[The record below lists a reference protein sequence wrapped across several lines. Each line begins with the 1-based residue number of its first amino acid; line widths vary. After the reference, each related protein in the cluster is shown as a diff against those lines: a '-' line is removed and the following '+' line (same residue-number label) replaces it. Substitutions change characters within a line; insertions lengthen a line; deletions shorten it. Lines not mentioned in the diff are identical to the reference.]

1 MMALSF
7 LLPLTG
13 GLVVFGLGR
22 RAAQPVAVLSAL
34 GTLFSVLV
42 LAGQV
47 AREGPQGYAL
57 GGWPAPLGIEL
68 YADGVAVFM
77 LLVSAVVGVAVSLYA
92 LGYFPHRP
100 SESWLE
106 EDSFWP
112 LWLML
117 WAAMNALYLSADLFN
132 LYVTLELVTLAAV
145 GLVIL
150 SGKEVSLTAGMRYL
164 LAALAGSLFYLFGLS
179 LVYAAFGTL
188 HLTGLAPLLAP
199 GAVSWLALALMTAG
213 LMVKTALWPFHFWL
227 PPAHAS
233 APAPVSALLSALVVK
248 VSFYLILRLWLD
260 VFAGVL
266 NPAAAQV
273 LGALGATAIL
283 WGSFQAI
290 RQTRLKLLVAYST
303 VAQLGYLFLL
313 FPLGAFSAGLHHAL
327 AHALAKAAMFMVAG
341 AVIHACGSDELED
354 IGGAARRLPLA
365 TLTFALAGFTLL
377 GLPPSAGYH
386 SKELFLAAVH
396 ASGQWWWEAAL
407 RLGALLAAV
416 YLALALRPL
425 LERAGEG
432 ANFRR
437 VPWPMTWAPL
447 LLALLA
453 ALFGLLPQGTLSGL
467 LEVGR

>member
-1 MMALSF
+1 
-7 LLPLTG
+7 
-13 GLVVFGLGR
+13 
-22 RAAQPVAVLSAL
+22 
-34 GTLFSVLV
+34 
-42 LAGQV
+42 
-47 AREGPQGYAL
+47 
-57 GGWPAPLGIEL
+57 
-68 YADGVAVFM
+68 
-77 LLVSAVVGVAVSLYA
+77 
-92 LGYFPHRP
+92 
-100 SESWLE
+100 
-106 EDSFWP
+106 
-112 LWLML
+112 
-117 WAAMNALYLSADLFN
+117 
-132 LYVTLELVTLAAV
+132 
-145 GLVIL
+145 
-150 SGKEVSLTAGMRYL
+150 
-164 LAALAGSLFYLFGLS
+164 
-179 LVYAAFGTL
+179 
-188 HLTGLAPLLAP
+188 
-199 GAVSWLALALMTAG
+199 
-213 LMVKTALWPFHFWL
+213 
-227 PPAHAS
+227 
-233 APAPVSALLSALVVK
+233 
-248 VSFYLILRLWLD
+248 LRLWLD

-396 ASGQWWWEAAL
+396 ASGQWWW
-407 RLGALLAAV
+407 
-416 YLALALRPL
+416 